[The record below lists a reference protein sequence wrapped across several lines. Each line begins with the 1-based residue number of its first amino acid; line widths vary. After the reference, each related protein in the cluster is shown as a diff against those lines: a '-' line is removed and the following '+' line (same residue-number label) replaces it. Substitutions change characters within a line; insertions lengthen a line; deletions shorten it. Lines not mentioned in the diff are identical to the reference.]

1 MVQELLRVSRLFQ
14 VCFKNVSRDVQDY
27 FNIDARV
34 LEECFI
40 SFRRMFQE
48 LFKHESRVFQVL
60 KLYSKKLGHDSGR
73 N

>member
-1 MVQELLRVSRLFQ
+1 MFFECFKSVSRVFLKFFNGSRVVEGFKTVPRFFQ

-40 SFRRMFQE
+40 SF
-48 LFKHESRVFQVL
+48 
-60 KLYSKKLGHDSGR
+60 
-73 N
+73 